1 MPAIKV
7 LPEGLKNKIRAG
19 EVVERPASVVKELV
33 ENSLDAGAGRIE
45 IEVKKA
51 GRGLISV
58 SDDGRGMDREDA
70 LLCLERHATSK
81 LSREEDLR
89 SIGTMGFRGEAL
101 PSIASVS
108 RLTLA
113 TAPEGVVSGVS
124 IEAEGGGVGTVGD
137 TATTGTTVAVRD
149 LFFNTPA
156 RKKFLKTDQT
166 ELMHIV
172 EAVTSLSLSHPEV
185 AFGLKADENP
195 MMELPKAG
203 DLRER
208 LMQVYGGEFLSGLIE
223 RRAPGLHAFISK
235 RENTRQSRSHQY
247 IFINRRPV
255 KERSVSHAVY
265 ASYESLPEGR
275 HPVYF
280 IFLDIDPK
288 KVDVNVHPTK
298 QEVRFEDKE
307 GIYRFI
313 KENLTEALKG
323 VAVPAA
329 EERPYIQ
336 PSAHGPSAGLD
347 LPYQVPAPAGLYV
360 SESLAYE
367 IKPSVPFVYLG
378 DTFIAL
384 TDGGGL
390 TLIDFHAAHERVLYE
405 KLLKGVRLEGRTLLF
420 PLHVKLSIKEHQT
433 ILGHAGLLHELGMDV
448 EDFGHE
454 TVLLRAFPPA
464 LRDSDMRGI
473 LGDVATEISEG
484 EGGPIQSLKEA
495 VAARVACHGSL
506 RGKRRVPGPEELAAL
521 LGDLDSTERPDICPH
536 GRPTRVRYSLDELK
550 RVFKRR

>member
-1 MPAIKV
+1 M
-7 LPEGLKNKIRAG
+7 
-19 EVVERPASVVKELV
+19 VKELV

-81 LSREEDLR
+81 LGSEEDLQ

-108 RLTLA
+108 RLTLI
-113 TAPEGVVSGVS
+113 TAPKGSVSGVS
-124 IEAEGGGVGTVGD
+124 IEADGGRGGPVRD
-137 TATTGTTVAVRD
+137 TAASGTTVEVRD

-166 ELMHIV
+166 ELLHIV

-195 MMELPKAG
+195 MMELPKAK

-223 RRAPGLHAFISK
+223 HYAPGLSTGQAGFQAFISK
-235 RENTRQSRSHQY
+235 RENTRQGRSHQY

-255 KERSVSHAVY
+255 KERSVSHAIY

-275 HPVYF
+275 HPIYF

-288 KVDVNVHPTK
+288 KVDVNVHPAK

-329 EERPYIQ
+329 EERPYIE
-336 PSAHGPSAGLD
+336 PSAER
-347 LPYQVPAPAGLYV
+347 PYHVPTPAGLYA

-420 PLHVKLSIKEHQT
+420 PLHVKLSIKEHKT
-433 ILGHAGLLHELGMDV
+433 ILEHTGLLHELGVDV

-473 LGDVATEISEG
+473 LGDVAVEISEG

-521 LGDLDSTERPDICPH
+521 LGDLDSTEHPDICPH
-536 GRPTRVRYSLDELK
+536 GRPTRIRYPLDELK
-550 RVFKRR
+550 RLFKRR